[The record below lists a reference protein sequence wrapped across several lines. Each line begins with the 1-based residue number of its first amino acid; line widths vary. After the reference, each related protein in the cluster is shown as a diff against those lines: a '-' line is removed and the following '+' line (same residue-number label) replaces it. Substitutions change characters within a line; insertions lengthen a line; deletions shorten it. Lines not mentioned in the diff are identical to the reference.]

1 MRLYVFNPEN
11 DMALANGSAGYVP
24 PAPIRKFREDNW
36 ALPKIWAGEN
46 DVVWDGIESLRD
58 YDITEVCPW
67 GWSRAIVHEL
77 WKAGVRR
84 EVMPSDDWLSNIKTL
99 SSRLFTAK
107 IQQELNLNV
116 AVCQTW
122 EQIEL
127 FVRKHGRSVMKMLW
141 SSSGKGLMMTDG
153 NNARAWMENAVARD
167 GAVVCE
173 YWMGK
178 ELDFALEFF
187 INKDGTAVYEGL
199 SIFNT
204 AATGRFLGQDC
215 RSESERK
222 QLLLTKVEEKNLNT
236 LVDWWRNRLMSPDI
250 RAFGYYGPM
259 GIDMLVD
266 GRGRINP
273 CVEINWRMTMG
284 HVSIWCNKT
293 QKNID
298 ILNFF

>member
-1 MRLYVFNPEN
+1 
-11 DMALANGSAGYVP
+11 MALANGSAGYVP

-36 ALPKIWAGEN
+36 TLPKIWAGEN
-46 DVVWDGIESLRD
+46 DVVWDGKESLCD
-58 YDITEVCPW
+58 YDITEVYPW

-77 WKAGVRR
+77 LKAGVRR
-84 EVMPSDDWLSNIKTL
+84 EAMPSDEWICNIKNL
-99 SSRLFTAK
+99 SSREFAAR
-107 IQQELNLNV
+107 IQQELKLNV

-122 EQIEL
+122 EQVEL
-127 FVRKHGRSVMKMLW
+127 FVRKHGRSVMKTLW
-141 SSSGKGLMMTDG
+141 SSSGKGLMMTDA

-173 YWMGK
+173 LWMDK
-178 ELDFALEFF
+178 ELDFALEFY
-187 INKDGTAVYEGL
+187 IYKDGTPVYEGL

-215 RSESERK
+215 RSESKRK
-222 QLLLTKVEEKNLNT
+222 QLLLTKVEEEELNT
-236 LVDWWRNRLMSPDI
+236 LIEWWRSRLMSSDI

-266 GRGRINP
+266 SAGRINP

-284 HVSIWCNKT
+284 HVSIWCDKT
-293 QKNID
+293 QKNAD

>member
-36 ALPKIWAGEN
+36 TLPKIWAGEN
-46 DVVWDGIESLRD
+46 DVVWDGKESLCD
-58 YDITEVCPW
+58 YDITEVYPW

-77 WKAGVRR
+77 LKAGVRR
-84 EVMPSDDWLSNIKTL
+84 EAMPSDEWICNIKNL
-99 SSRLFTAK
+99 SSREFTSR
-107 IQQELNLNV
+107 IQQELKLNV

-122 EQIEL
+122 EQVEL
-127 FVRKHGRSVMKMLW
+127 FVRKHGRSVMKTLW
-141 SSSGKGLMMTDG
+141 SSSGKGLMMADA
-153 NNARAWMENAVARD
+153 NNAKAWMENAVARD

-173 YWMGK
+173 LWMDK
-178 ELDFALEFF
+178 ELDFALEFY
-187 INKDGTAVYEGL
+187 IYKDGTPVYEGL

-215 RSESERK
+215 RSESKRK
-222 QLLLTKVEEKNLNT
+222 QLLLTKVEEEELNT
-236 LVDWWRNRLMSPDI
+236 LIEWWRSRLMSSDI
-250 RAFGYYGPM
+250 KAFGYYGPM

-266 GRGRINP
+266 SAGIINP

-284 HVSIWCNKT
+284 HVSIWCDKT
-293 QKNID
+293 QKNAD